1 MQIVGG
7 ELARDSEVK
16 IACEQA
22 SYTDRQMALL
32 VTSEIRVYCIETAK
46 SFPKIGARPDG
57 SQENGAA
64 LRRPRR
70 RRCSQR

>member
-22 SYTDRQMALL
+22 SYTDNQMALL
-32 VTSEIRVYCIETAK
+32 VTSEIRVYCIETA
-46 SFPKIGARPDG
+46 
-57 SQENGAA
+57 
-64 LRRPRR
+64 
-70 RRCSQR
+70 